1 MKLTIKS
8 EPINNSTLATQRSD
22 TFEITDSDATV
33 LIDWDYSQ
41 QCADP
46 AVQEPVRR
54 SAQEMVD
61 EQFSKPEYNN
71 WHGYH
76 RQDREGAKFS
86 SFEVWNEHGDQPAG
100 AAPSPEEIYLSQ
112 LDDEARVRRDQIVRA
127 AINALPRVQR
137 EVVEAIFDDGKR
149 PVDVAAERGV
159 SKAAISQTL
168 KKALKRIEQVVLAS
182 GVNDLDASGLP
193 LSGTASAAQ
202 EGRTS

>member
-8 EPINNSTLATQRSD
+8 EPINNSTGARYRSD
-22 TFEITDSDATV
+22 SFEITDSDATV

-46 AVQEPVRR
+46 TIQEPVRR
-54 SAQEMVD
+54 SAQEVAD

-86 SFEVWNEHGDQPAG
+86 SFEVWNEHGDQPVG
-100 AAPSPEEIYLSQ
+100 AASSPEEIYLAR

-127 AINALPRVQR
+127 AINALPPVQR
-137 EVVEAIFDDGKR
+137 TVVEAIFDDCMR

-159 SKAAISQTL
+159 SKVAISQTL
-168 KKALKRIEQVVLAS
+168 KKALKQIEQVVLAS
-182 GVNDLDASGLP
+182 GVNDPSGSGFP
-193 LSGTASAAQ
+193 LSGTAGAAQ

>member
-8 EPINNSTLATQRSD
+8 EPINNSTGARYRSAS
-22 TFEITDSDATV
+22 FEITDSDATV

-46 AVQEPVRR
+46 TIQEPLRR
-54 SAQEMVD
+54 SAQEVVD

-71 WHGYH
+71 WHGYR

-86 SFEVWNEHGDQPAG
+86 SSEVWNEHGDQPVG
-100 AAPSPEEIYLSQ
+100 AASSPEEIYLAR
-112 LDDEARVRRDQIVRA
+112 LDDEARVRCDQIARA
-127 AINALPRVQR
+127 AIDALPPVQR
-137 EVVEAIFDDGKR
+137 AVVEVIFDDCMR

-168 KKALKRIEQVVLAS
+168 KKALKRIEQVALAS
-182 GVNDLDASGLP
+182 GVNDPSGSGFP
-193 LSGTASAAQ
+193 LSSTAGAAQ
-202 EGRTS
+202 

>member
-8 EPINNSTLATQRSD
+8 EPINNSPRATQRSD

-54 SAQEMVD
+54 SAQEVVD

>member
-8 EPINNSTLATQRSD
+8 EPINNSTGARYRSD
-22 TFEITDSDATV
+22 SFEITDSDATV

-46 AVQEPVRR
+46 TIQEPVRR
-54 SAQEMVD
+54 SAQEVVD

-86 SFEVWNEHGDQPAG
+86 SFEVWNEHGDQPVG
-100 AAPSPEEIYLSQ
+100 AASSPEEIYLAR
-112 LDDEARVRRDQIVRA
+112 LDDEARVRRDEVVRA
-127 AINALPRVQR
+127 AINALPTVQR

-149 PVDVAAERGV
+149 PVDVATERGV

-182 GVNDLDASGLP
+182 GVNDLDASGFP
-193 LSGTASAAQ
+193 LSGTSGGAQ
-202 EGRTS
+202 EGKTS

>member
-71 WHGYH
+71 WHGYN

-112 LDDEARVRRDQIVRA
+112 LEDEARVCRDQIVRA
-127 AINALPRVQR
+127 AINALPPVQR
-137 EVVEAIFDDGKR
+137 EVVEAVFDHGKR

-182 GVNDLDASGLP
+182 GVNDLDASGFP